1 MKSSTKKILIIAM
14 SGGFLGAIL
23 LTSSVFCYC
32 LRKTKG
38 NPASTSSWGIS
49 FRRVTY
55 QDLLRATNEFFSV
68 NLIGVG
74 SFGSVYK
81 GILPPDGMAVAVKV
95 LNLLRRGASKSF
107 LAECTALINIRH
119 RNLVRVIT
127 ACSSIDFQGNDFKA
141 VVYELM
147 PNASLEEWLHSTHH
161 QPNNAH
167 EPRSLNLTQRLDI
180 SIDVAN
186 ALDYLHHHCHTP
198 IVHCDLKPSNVLLDG
213 DMTASVG
220 DFGLARLQPEV
231 SSQLSSYQTS
241 SIGLKGTIGYAAP
254 GKMTRVS
261 LLLTV
266 SIF

>member
-1 MKSSTKKILIIAM
+1 M
-14 SGGFLGAIL
+14 L
-23 LTSSVFCYC
+23 LTFKVMI
-32 LRKTKG
+32 LR
-38 NPASTSSWGIS
+38 
-49 FRRVTY
+49 
-55 QDLLRATNEFFSV
+55 L
-68 NLIGVG
+68 
-74 SFGSVYK
+74 
-81 GILPPDGMAVAVKV
+81 
-95 LNLLRRGASKSF
+95 
-107 LAECTALINIRH
+107 
-119 RNLVRVIT
+119 
-127 ACSSIDFQGNDFKA
+127 
-141 VVYELM
+141 VYELM

-213 DMTASVG
+213 GMTASVG

-231 SSQLSSYQTS
+231 SGQLSSDQTS

-266 SIF
+266 SIFQFVIQF

>member
-1 MKSSTKKILIIAM
+1 
-14 SGGFLGAIL
+14 
-23 LTSSVFCYC
+23 
-32 LRKTKG
+32 
-38 NPASTSSWGIS
+38 
-49 FRRVTY
+49 
-55 QDLLRATNEFFSV
+55 
-68 NLIGVG
+68 
-74 SFGSVYK
+74 
-81 GILPPDGMAVAVKV
+81 MAVAVKV

-231 SSQLSSYQTS
+231 PGQLSSDQTS

-266 SIF
+266 SIFQFVIQF